1 MEKEK
6 LILKLDFKSING
18 KYIKKYNNNYEISIE
33 NLKVNYGDKIKVYRN
48 NVLDLN
54 SKDEYLVVLEC
65 VNQLL
70 KIGYNPEDIEIEKQ
84 YRFGRQFKSY
94 CDVLVKKNN
103 KTYLIIEC
111 KTFGN
116 EYIRAKE
123 LTIKDGDQSFSYLRQ
138 EPDVKVVSLYTSKLK
153 EDKIVRNYDF
163 IRVKKGWKKLSHED
177 SYKDWDKNFTS
188 VFN

>member
-1 MEKEK
+1 MMEKEK
-6 LILKLDFKSING
+6 LILKLDFESTNG
-18 KYIKKYNNNYEISIE
+18 KYIKKYNNNYEISIK
-33 NLKVNYGDKIKVYRN
+33 NLKVNYGDKIKVHRN

-84 YRFGRQFKSY
+84 YKFGRQYKAY

-111 KTFGN
+111 KTFGK

-153 EDKIVRNYDF
+153 EQLSYNY
-163 IRVKKGWKKLSHED
+163 H
-177 SYKDWDKNFTS
+177 
-188 VFN
+188 